1 MLKKLAGIID
11 RVATVRML
19 VVLTLLSILFPI
31 VVFPATGLGD
41 VMPLD
46 LYLSYSPGQAYE
58 YLGALGDNGRIA
70 YARMELTT
78 DLVFPVVYSLGLAVA
93 LRLVARK
100 LHSSSRL
107 QPLCLFPMLIVIADW
122 CENLSLAGVIHD
134 FPVRHDVIVNVA
146 SFFTSLKWTLIILV
160 VMTLFI
166 TGAFVVRKQLLDKQG
181 G

>member
-11 RVATVRML
+11 RIATVRVL
-19 VVLTLLSILFPI
+19 VVLTLLTILFPI

-41 VMPLD
+41 VIPLD

-58 YLGALGDNGRIA
+58 YLGGLGDNGRIA
-70 YARMELTT
+70 YARVELTT

-93 LRLVARK
+93 LRMVARK
-100 LHSSSRL
+100 LLPSSRL
-107 QPLCLFPMLIVIADW
+107 QPMCLFPLLIVIADW
-122 CENLSLAGVIHD
+122 CENLSLAIVIHA
-134 FPVRHDVIVNVA
+134 FPDRLDVIVNVA
-146 SFFTSLKWTLIILV
+146 SLFTSLKWTLIILV

-166 TGAFVVRKQLLDKQG
+166 TGAFVVRKELLDRQG

>member
-1 MLKKLAGIID
+1 MLKILAGIID
-11 RVATVRML
+11 RIATVRVL

-46 LYLSYSPGQAYE
+46 LYLSYAPGQVYT
-58 YLGALGDNGRIA
+58 YLGRLGDNGRIA
-70 YARMELTT
+70 YARVELTT

-93 LRLVARK
+93 LRMVARK
-100 LHSSSRL
+100 LLPSGRL
-107 QPLCLFPMLIVIADW
+107 QSLCLFPLLIVIADW
-122 CENLSLAGVIHD
+122 CENLSLAVVIHA
-134 FPVRHDVIVNVA
+134 FPARLDMIVNVA
-146 SFFTSLKWTLIILV
+146 SFFTSLKWALIILV

-166 TGAFVVRKQLLDKQG
+166 TGAFVVGKQLLDKRG